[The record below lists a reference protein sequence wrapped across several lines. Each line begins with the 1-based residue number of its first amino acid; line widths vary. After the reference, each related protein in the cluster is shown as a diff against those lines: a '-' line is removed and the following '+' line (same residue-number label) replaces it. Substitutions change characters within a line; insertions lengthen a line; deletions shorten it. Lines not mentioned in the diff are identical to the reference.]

1 MKCTTNDGP
10 IVVKVFVIHDPLLYA
25 EAQKK
30 QLQLREVAARLAHA
44 SNCLPYNIVE
54 VGLLLVTN
62 GFPQLWLI

>member
-54 VGLLLVTN
+54 VGL
-62 GFPQLWLI
+62 